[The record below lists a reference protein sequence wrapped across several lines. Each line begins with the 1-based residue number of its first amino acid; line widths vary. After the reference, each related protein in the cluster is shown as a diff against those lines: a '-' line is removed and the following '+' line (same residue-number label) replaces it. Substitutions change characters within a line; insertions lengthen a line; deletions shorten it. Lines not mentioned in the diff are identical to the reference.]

1 MAVRGPDADARVRVL
16 VVDDHP
22 AIRLGLR
29 VLIEDQYDMHLVA
42 ETGIAAEAFALV
54 ERAAAPE
61 GRVDVVL
68 LDLDLGQGTATG
80 LDLVRRMDALPEPP
94 AVLVF
99 SAHSGD
105 PDIFAAID
113 AGAVG
118 FLGKETDPEALLAGV
133 RAAARGETVLG
144 ATAVR
149 RVLRRVRGNA
159 PTLSSREVEVLHLL
173 GEGLPNRQIAARLY
187 ISEATAKGHLAS
199 IYAKLGVDTRGAAVA
214 TAVREGL
221 LRLG

>member
-1 MAVRGPDADARVRVL
+1 VALRGPDPDDRARVL
-16 VVDDHP
+16 VIDDHP

-29 VLIEDQYDMHLVA
+29 VLIEDQSDLVLI
-42 ETGIAAEAFALV
+42 GEASGAGEAMSLI
-54 ERAAAPE
+54 ERAPS
-61 GRVDVVL
+61 GHGPDVVL
-68 LDLDLGQGTATG
+68 LDLDLGQGTASG
-80 LDLVRRMDALPEPP
+80 LDLLRRLDALRTPP
-94 AVLVF
+94 AVLVI
-99 SAHSGD
+99 SAHSTD
-105 PDIFAAID
+105 QDIFAAID

-118 FLGKETDPEALLAGV
+118 FLGKESDPDALLAGI
-133 RAAARGETVLG
+133 RAVARGETVLG

-159 PTLSSREVEVLHLL
+159 PTLSAREVEVLQLL

>member
-1 MAVRGPDADARVRVL
+1 MRVL

-29 VLIEDQYDMHLVA
+29 VLIEDQYDLRLVA
-42 ETGIAAEAFALV
+42 ETGSVGQALQLL
-54 ERAAAPE
+54 ERAEPHE
-61 GRVDVVL
+61 RPDVVL
-68 LDLDLGQGTATG
+68 LDLDLGQGTAGG
-80 LDLVRRMDALPEPP
+80 LDLVRRLDAMDEPP

-99 SAHSGD
+99 SGHNSD
-105 PDIFAAID
+105 QDIFAAID

-118 FLGKETDPEALLAGV
+118 FLGKETDPEALLAGI

-149 RVLRRVRGNA
+149 RVLRRVRSSA
-159 PTLSSREVEVLHLL
+159 PALSSREVEVLQLL
-173 GEGLPNRQIAARLY
+173 GEGLPNRKIAARLY

>member
-1 MAVRGPDADARVRVL
+1 MAGRGPDPEDRARVL

-29 VLIEDQYDMHLVA
+29 VLIEDQFDLELIGEA
-42 ETGIAAEAFALV
+42 SSTREALALIEETPPGQG
-54 ERAAAPE
+54 P
-61 GRVDVVL
+61 DVVL
-68 LDLDLGQGTATG
+68 LDLDLGQGTASG
-80 LDLVRRMDALPEPP
+80 LDLLRRLDALHTPP

-99 SAHSGD
+99 SAHSSD
-105 PDIFAAID
+105 TDIFAAID

-118 FLGKETDPEALLAGV
+118 FLGKETDPGALLAGI

-149 RVLRRVRGNA
+149 RVLRRVRGNV
-159 PTLSSREVEVLHLL
+159 PTLSAREVEVLQLL

-199 IYAKLGVDTRGAAVA
+199 IYTKLGVDTRGAAVA

>member
-1 MAVRGPDADARVRVL
+1 MAAHGPEADARVRVL

-29 VLIEDQYDMHLVA
+29 VLIEDQQDLRLVA
-42 ETGIAAEAFALV
+42 ETGAVGEALRLVLRAEPQ
-54 ERAAAPE
+54 ERP
-61 GRVDVVL
+61 DVVL
-68 LDLDLGQGTATG
+68 LDLDLGQGTAGG
-80 LDLVRRMDALPEPP
+80 LDLVRRFDAMDEPP

-99 SAHSGD
+99 SGHNSDA
-105 PDIFAAID
+105 DIFAAID

-118 FLGKETDPEALLAGV
+118 FLGKETDPDALLSGI

-144 ATAVR
+144 ASAVR
-149 RVLRRVRGNA
+149 RVLRRVRGSA
-159 PTLSSREVEVLHLL
+159 PVLSSREVEVLQLL
-173 GEGLPNRQIAARLY
+173 GEGLPNRKIAARLY

>member
-1 MAVRGPDADARVRVL
+1 VAVRGPYAEARVRVL

-29 VLIEDQYDMHLVA
+29 VLIEDQYDLELLG
-42 ETGIAAEAFALV
+42 ETASATEALAFV
-54 ERAAAPE
+54 EDADPE
-61 GRVDVVL
+61 DRPDVVL

-80 LDLVRRMDALPEPP
+80 LDLVRRMDALADPP

-118 FLGKETDPEALLAGV
+118 FLGKETEPEALLAGI

-149 RVLRRVRGNA
+149 RVLRRVRSNA
-159 PTLSSREVEVLHLL
+159 PTLSSREVEVLQLL

>member
-1 MAVRGPDADARVRVL
+1 MAVRGPAPEGRSRVL

-29 VLIEDQYDMHLVA
+29 VLIEDQYDLDLLGEA
-42 ETGIAAEAFALV
+42 ATAAEALALV
-54 ERAAAPE
+54 RHSSP
-61 GRVDVVL
+61 GPDVVL
-68 LDLDLGQGTATG
+68 LDLDLGQGTASG
-80 LDLVRRMDALPEPP
+80 LDLLRRLDALPTPP

-99 SAHSGD
+99 SAHSSD
-105 PDIFAAID
+105 SDIFAAID

-118 FLGKETDPEALLAGV
+118 FLGKETEPEALLAGV

-159 PTLSSREVEVLHLL
+159 PTLSAREVEVLQLL
-173 GEGLPNRQIAARLY
+173 GEGLQNRQIAARLY